1 MPPKPANPDD
11 SSRPHATASH
21 SRDSSNASARHAHA
35 PATPSQL
42 RQAHVP
48 SDPSTSPD
56 EAMHRRH
63 YYDDDEEPLAEA
75 SDTLPHLD
83 FGVDGIQPTADALS
97 AHSTHENV
105 GSSGGIIEIDLE
117 PTVRTRLLNHQQ
129 HDAGTGR
136 PATHRSYGS
145 FAGSVHSEQSF
156 GGAFPGIRETLEG
169 EAPDA
174 AHALLGDAIADSIT
188 NKASGKQMSTTRW
201 LAERHGIKNKRM
213 MYLKYY
219 IPILNWTQQ
228 YKWRYLKG
236 DLVAAITMASFYIPM
251 ALSYASNLA
260 HLPPVHGLYSF
271 AFNPLIYAILG
282 TCPQM
287 VVGPEAPGS
296 LLVGEIVRENIK
308 KGTTDDNDGRRNA
321 EIAGIVTCMAGAF
334 ILIGGFFR
342 LGFLDNVLSR
352 PFLRGFISA
361 IGVVIFIDQLIPQ
374 MGLARLAADQVSHGS
389 CLDKFLFLVRNVGN
403 AHGLTCAVSF
413 TAFAIIMFFRYVVPR
428 QTSGECLFLI
438 LPAHTFPESS
448 RSDCSHVTPMS
459 HTSRTALQLLCL
471 LPSLP
476 GDIDLMSKGSRF
488 LAK

>member
-1 MPPKPANPDD
+1 MPPKPATPDD
-11 SSRPHATASH
+11 SSHPPATASH

-56 EAMHRRH
+56 ETMHRRH
-63 YYDDDEEPLAEA
+63 YYDDDEEPLASA
-75 SDTLPHLD
+75 SDTLSHLD

-97 AHSTHENV
+97 AHSIHENV
-105 GSSGGIIEIDLE
+105 APSGGIIEIDLE
-117 PTVRTRLLNHQQ
+117 PTVRTRLLNYQQ
-129 HDAGTGR
+129 HDAGAGR

-156 GGAFPGIRETLEG
+156 GGAFPGISETLEG
-169 EAPDA
+169 DAPDA
-174 AHALLGDAIADSIT
+174 THALLGDAVADGVM

-219 IPILNWTQQ
+219 IPILNWAPQ

-321 EIAGIVTCMAGAF
+321 EIAGIITCMAGAF

-403 AHGLTCAVSF
+403 AHGLTCAISF
-413 TAFAIIMFFRYVVPR
+413 TAFAIIMFFRYVVPH
-428 QTSGECLFLI
+428 QTSGDCLFLI
-438 LPAHTFPESS
+438 LLAHNFAESS

-459 HTSRTALQLLCL
+459 HTSRTALQSLCL
-471 LPSLP
+471 LPSSP

-488 LAK
+488 LVK